1 MQVYLS
7 EHIAPSAYARLARHF
22 EIVDNF
28 DHPEQLAAM
37 IIRRA
42 VVPRSVIAR
51 APNLKVIAMH
61 GVSRDTIDTAAAAE
75 FGVPVPNV
83 PGLGAPAVAELAV
96 AQLLALNRQLKFVNN
111 GLCAGRFDHFGA
123 EEFVCHEMTGRTL
136 GLVGTGNI
144 AGVTGAI
151 ILGGPGAVFWM
162 WISALFGMVT
172 KFAEVTLAVKYRERN
187 EKGDWCGGPMY
198 YIKNGL
204 GPKWKWL
211 GVIFSVFG
219 ALAAFGIGNI
229 SQINSIASSV
239 NSVAVAFHENAK
251 EFDTIIGLITGVVI
265 AIFVALVL
273 LGGVKRIGQ
282 VTEKLV
288 PGMAAIYIVCALVV
302 VIANAGTIPGVFA
315 SIFQGAFNPSAVV
328 GGAVGVTMKLAITKG
343 VGRGVFSNEAGLG
356 SAPIAHAATS
366 EKNPVKQG
374 LYGIFE
380 VFMDTIVICTLTS
393 LVVLCSGAADG
404 NYGNAAAAGVPTA
417 VAGFAT
423 VFGDKAG
430 SLILAVG
437 LLLFATST
445 ILGWALYGTRC
456 AEFLFGSKI
465 IRPYQII
472 FCLVV
477 VAGAVADLTLVWDIS
492 DTLNGL
498 MSIPNLIALLLL
510 SPVVIKV
517 TKEHFAGLRK

>member
-1 MQVYLS
+1 MEKIIAINGAINGFVWGPIMLALLVGTGIYLS
-7 EHIAPSAYARLARHF
+7 
-22 EIVDNF
+22 
-28 DHPEQLAAM
+28 
-37 IIRRA
+37 IR
-42 VVPRSVIAR
+42 VGFIQFSKIGYWMK
-51 APNLKVIAMH
+51 N
-61 GVSRDTIDTAAAAE
+61 
-75 FGVPVPNV
+75 
-83 PGLGAPAVAELAV
+83 
-96 AQLLALNRQLKFVNN
+96 
-111 GLCAGRFDHFGA
+111 
-123 EEFVCHEMTGRTL
+123 TL
-136 GLVGTGNI
+136 GKIFIKTEAGEGEITPMQAVSTALASTVGTGNI

-162 WISALFGMVT
+162 WVSAIFGMVT
-172 KFAEVTLAVKYRERN
+172 KFAEVTLSVNYRERN

-204 GPKWKWL
+204 GKNWKWL

-239 NSVAVAFHENAK
+239 NSVAQAFSPAAAEHA
-251 EFDTIIGLITGVVI
+251 TTIGLITGIVV

-273 LGGVKRIGQ
+273 IGGVKRIGQ

-288 PGMAAIYIVCALVV
+288 PGMAAIYIVCSLVV
-302 VIANAGTIPGVFA
+302 VVVNAGHIPSVLA
-315 SIFQGAFNPSAVV
+315 SIFQGAFNPTAAV
-328 GGAVGVTMKLAITKG
+328 GGIVGISIKTAITKG

-380 VFMDTIVICTLTS
+380 VFMDTIVICTLTA

-404 NYGNAAAAGVPTA
+404 NFGNGDLAGVPTA
-417 VAGFAT
+417 VKGFAS
-423 VFGDKAG
+423 VFGDKLG
-430 SLILAVG
+430 SIILAVG

-456 AEFLFGSKI
+456 AEFLFGTKVI
-465 IRPYQII
+465 VPYQAL
-472 FCLVV
+472 FSLVV
-477 VAGAVADLTLVWDIS
+477 IAGAVADLSLVWDIS

-498 MSIPNLIALLLL
+498 MAIPNLIAVLLL
-510 SPVVIKV
+510 SPVVIKLC
-517 TKEHFAGLRK
+517 KEHFAKVKSGEEK

>member
-1 MQVYLS
+1 MDKIIEINSAVNGFVWGPIMLALLVGTGIYLS
-7 EHIAPSAYARLARHF
+7 FRVGFIQFSKIGYWWKNTIGKIFQKSEAGEGEITPMQAVSTALA
-22 EIVDNF
+22 
-28 DHPEQLAAM
+28 
-37 IIRRA
+37 
-42 VVPRSVIAR
+42 S
-51 APNLKVIAMH
+51 
-61 GVSRDTIDTAAAAE
+61 T
-75 FGVPVPNV
+75 
-83 PGLGAPAVAELAV
+83 
-96 AQLLALNRQLKFVNN
+96 
-111 GLCAGRFDHFGA
+111 
-123 EEFVCHEMTGRTL
+123 
-136 GLVGTGNI
+136 VGTGNI

-172 KFAEVTLAVKYRERN
+172 K
-187 EKGDWCGGPMY
+187 
-198 YIKNGL
+198 
-204 GPKWKWL
+204 
-211 GVIFSVFG
+211 
-219 ALAAFGIGNI
+219 LAAFGIGNI

-251 EFDTIIGLITGVVI
+251 EFDMIIGLITGVVI

-366 EKNPVKQG
+366 EKNPVRQG

-393 LVVLCSGAADG
+393 LVVLCSGAATG
-404 NYGNAAAAGVPTA
+404 NYGNNDLAGVPTA
-417 VAGFAT
+417 VAGFAS
-423 VFGDKAG
+423 VFGDKLG

-465 IRPYQII
+465 IRPYQVL

-477 VAGAVADLTLVWDIS
+477 IAGSAADLKLVWDIS

-498 MSIPNLIALLLL
+498 MAIPNLIAVLLL
-510 SPVVIKV
+510 SPVVIKL
-517 TKEHFAGLRK
+517 TKEHFNGVKAGKLE